1 MKYEQKMNRKGVL
14 YMSFEQVESFILSV
28 GFPILCC
35 IALGWYIYK
44 RDQKY
49 EQIIERMNLKHEQEI
64 EKIKN
69 SLDNNTKVM
78 TELTFYLKG
87 GGIGEQSIQR

>member
-1 MKYEQKMNRKGVL
+1 
-14 YMSFEQVESFILSV
+14 MSIENVVAIISSL

-49 EQIIERMNLKHEQEI
+49 EQLIEKRDLKHEQEI
-64 EKIKN
+64 EKLKN

-78 TELTFYLKG
+78 TELIFYLKG
-87 GGIGEQSIQR
+87 GGIGEQPIQR